1 MEHTW
6 LEGRKKGLMKL
17 DLTDGI
23 WTGKMKGAGEIKYAT
38 MVEEWKYLKDWAE
51 NNPCM
56 PKSKAWKEVKLK
68 RNTYGKG

>member
-1 MEHTW
+1 MMTVRAEEW
-6 LEGRKKGLMKL
+6 VGMGKRCKRSRGEGRKKGLMKL

-51 NNPCM
+51 NNPC
-56 PKSKAWKEVKLK
+56 KAEE
-68 RNTYGKG
+68 

>member
-1 MEHTW
+1 
-6 LEGRKKGLMKL
+6 MKL

-51 NNPCM
+51 NNPC
-56 PKSKAWKEVKLK
+56 KAEE
-68 RNTYGKG
+68 